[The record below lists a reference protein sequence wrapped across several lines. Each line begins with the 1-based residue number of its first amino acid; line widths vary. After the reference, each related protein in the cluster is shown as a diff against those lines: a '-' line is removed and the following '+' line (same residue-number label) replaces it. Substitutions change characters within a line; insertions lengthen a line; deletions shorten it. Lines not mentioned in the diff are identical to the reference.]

1 MPKVMTLA
9 GASSSSASG
18 LGANGEKCKCVFNPR
33 TKKGALLCFVGK
45 GPKTRSGWQF
55 RKGGCRK

>member
-1 MPKVMTLA
+1 MAKVMTLA
-9 GASSSSASG
+9 GAPSSG
-18 LGANGEKCKCVFNPR
+18 LGAETKEKCKCVWNPR

-45 GPKTRSGWQF
+45 SNKTRSGWQF

>member
-1 MPKVMTLA
+1 MAKVMTLA
-9 GASSSSASG
+9 GASSSG
-18 LGANGEKCKCVFNPR
+18 LGSNEKCKCVWNPR